1 MRTALSILIPKSLNK
16 MGPGTVSQ
24 KIGIVPRA
32 RNVIESIMWHAYSE
46 KFYNLPKEDRDAVVK
61 FVESI

>member
-1 MRTALSILIPKSLNK
+1 

-24 KIGIVPRA
+24 KTGIVPRA
-32 RNVIESIMWHAYSE
+32 RNVIESIMWHAYSKKSDAYKSAE

-61 FVESI
+61 FIDSI

>member
-1 MRTALSILIPKSLNK
+1 